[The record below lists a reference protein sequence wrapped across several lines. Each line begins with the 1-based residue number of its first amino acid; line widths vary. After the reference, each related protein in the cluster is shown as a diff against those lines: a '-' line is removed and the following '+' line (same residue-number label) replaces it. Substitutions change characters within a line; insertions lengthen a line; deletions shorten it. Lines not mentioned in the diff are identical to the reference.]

1 MAHALV
7 VQLKTAVIRS
17 HCWCSIRTLPKL
29 RALHLPGCS
38 LPSLAEKPRLLVCA
52 PSNAAA
58 DELLQRVMGGGFI
71 GNDGRTYFPNVV
83 R

>member
-1 MAHALV
+1 MPGSCNPRRLCQLSLLLFTQEFARGSAL
-7 VQLKTAVIRS
+7 L
-17 HCWCSIRTLPKL
+17 
-29 RALHLPGCS
+29 LPGCS